1 MDRSTVMDELGL
13 VARLR
18 EDLAA
23 GVDLV
28 GPERCLAAEI
38 AAASGV
44 AGGRSRP
51 RGPRSARGTGAG
63 AAGGGR
69 GDMGPGV
76 TGAADTPA
84 APAGLPAAGR
94 VPHPPA
100 PPLPTRPRAP
110 PPHAAPPLRPG
121 R

>member
-63 AAGGGR
+63 AAGGER
-69 GDMGPGV
+69 GDQRPGGA
-76 TGAADTPA
+76 GAARHPGAPA
-84 APAGLPAAGR
+84 APPSLARRPK
-94 VPHPPA
+94 PPS
-100 PPLPTRPRAP
+100 PPVA
-110 PPHAAPPLRPG
+110 AAP
-121 R
+121 

>member
-18 EDLAA
+18 EDLPA

-63 AAGGGR
+63 AAGGKR
-69 GDMGPGV
+69 GEQRRVRAGAPG
-76 TGAADTPA
+76 TA
-84 APAGLPAAGR
+84 
-94 VPHPPA
+94 
-100 PPLPTRPRAP
+100 AP
-110 PPHAAPPLRPG
+110 PPALPALAPLPHHPQ
-121 R
+121 